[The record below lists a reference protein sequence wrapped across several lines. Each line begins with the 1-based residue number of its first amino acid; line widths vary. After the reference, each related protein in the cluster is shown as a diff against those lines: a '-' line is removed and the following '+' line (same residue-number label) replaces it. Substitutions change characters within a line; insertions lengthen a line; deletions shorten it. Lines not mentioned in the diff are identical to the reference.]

1 MQSAITSIIDNW
13 LQAHP
18 TILRLVQ
25 ALIWASDRPLISLAI
40 LLFVVAIAWSLIKA
54 ISRLLEA
61 ASLSILRVPLQ
72 LIQFLLS
79 IGAKALGKFGR
90 LMYKQITA
98 TKTAEIP
105 VLPEATQSSYQT
117 KQQRLTEISL
127 RLAAINQEQ
136 NQLLQEAAN
145 LIASDSLELK
155 LSVIESNY
163 LKFDS
168 TPQ

>member
-25 ALIWASDRPLISLAI
+25 ALIWASDRPIISLI
-40 LLFVVAIAWSLIKA
+40 LLLFVVAIAWSLIKA

-72 LIQFLLS
+72 LLQFLLS
-79 IGAKALGKFGR
+79 LSVRALGKFSR
-90 LMYKQITA
+90 LMFKQITA
-98 TKTAEIP
+98 TKTTEIP

-117 KQQRLTEISL
+117 NQQRLAEISL
-127 RLAAINQEQ
+127 RLAALNQEQ
-136 NQLLQEAAN
+136 NQLLQEAATILN
-145 LIASDSLELK
+145 SDSLELK
-155 LSVIESNY
+155 
-163 LKFDS
+163 FDAAENKHLDIML
-168 TPQ
+168 